1 MRLPNTGGRDFADRN
16 MMRRVLDKLNQQ
28 HGFTLLFHGDAQG
41 AERMSGER
49 ATQRGI
55 ETLVCPADWKTH
67 GRAAG
72 SIRNRYMLTKSPETV
87 VAFPAGGGRP
97 TLWALL
103 RMRE

>member
-1 MRLPNTGGRDFADRN
+1 MRLLITGGRDFADRE
-16 MMRRVLDKLNQQ
+16 MMWRVLDNLHQQ
-28 HGFTLLFHGDAQG
+28 HGFTLLIHGDALG
-41 AERMSGER
+41 ADRMSGEW
-49 ATQRGI
+49 ATERGVEI
-55 ETLVCPADWKTH
+55 LVCPADWKTH